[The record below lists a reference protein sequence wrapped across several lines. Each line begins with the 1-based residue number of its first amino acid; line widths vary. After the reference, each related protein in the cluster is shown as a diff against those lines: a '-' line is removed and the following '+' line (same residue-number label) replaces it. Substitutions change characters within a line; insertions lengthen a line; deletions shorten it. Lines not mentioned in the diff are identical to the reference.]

1 MIGDI
6 FLEWVE
12 AYHEYAFFIIPAIAF
27 LEASVGIGLFVSGAI
42 LLSIC
47 TVLYTQGF
55 ATLWQMLPLAFLGA
69 TTADHMGYF
78 LGRRFGPDFHHTR
91 FAKKYKSNLGKAEAM
106 LLKHG
111 ELSIIIG
118 RLVPAVRS
126 IVPLLTGVSG
136 LPVAEYIRYDLIA
149 CAIWISGLGLLV
161 AGFGGLFGE

>member
-12 AYHEYAFFIIPAIAF
+12 TYHEYAFFIIPAVAF
-27 LEASVGIGLFVSGAI
+27 LEATVGIGLFVSGAI

-47 TVLYTQGF
+47 TVLYAQDF

-78 LGRRFGPDFHHTR
+78 LGRRFGPDFHHTS
-91 FAKKYKSNLGKAEAM
+91 FAKKYKSNLGKAEAL

-136 LPVAEYIRYDLIA
+136 LSTAKYIRYDIIA
-149 CAIWISGLGLLV
+149 CGIWVSGLGVLI
-161 AGFGGLFGE
+161 AGFGGLFT

>member
-1 MIGDI
+1 MIGDV

-12 AYHEYAFFIIPAIAF
+12 AYRDYALFIIPAVAF
-27 LEASVGIGLFVSGAI
+27 LEASVGIGLFVSGTI

-47 TVLYTQGF
+47 TVVYAQGI

-69 TTADHMGYF
+69 TTADHVGYF
-78 LGRRFGPDFHHTR
+78 LGRKLGPGFHHTR
-91 FAKKYKSNLGKAEAM
+91 FAQKYKNNLGKAEAL

-126 IVPLLTGVSG
+126 IVPLLSGVSG
-136 LPVAEYIRYDLIA
+136 LPAAKYMRYDIIA
-149 CAIWISGLGLLV
+149 CAIWVSGLGLLV
-161 AGFGGLFGE
+161 AGFGGLLS